1 MKRYIF
7 SEHIKKK
14 TLTPEVNEKL
24 ESYLKLFNQMRI
36 TAFARQV
43 SGKGF
48 PYDGSAHKAM
58 KAIYGVNDYFVTA
71 VEGAVKMTVRSQK
84 ELLSL
89 YLEDLEKDISDIT
102 DKIDVLKERRD
113 NLLKMKESLIQ
124 YTKSPEK
131 DRSLVKNFKS
141 SGISFK
147 DGGKVTVGFSHSIK
161 GYPNVWAFEHGYL
174 EPKIKQLKGS
184 IGRLKDVLHRKQVK
198 KERLEKQ
205 IKYGAYSV
213 YFGSRK
219 LMHADIPETQKKKAI
234 YAKRAGR
241 MTLAGRNDAGNGNF
255 MVHYDAATHRLSYLG
270 SGGEFLE
277 VGKVEFSYCQQELD
291 SIIGAGGSTGAP
303 IAWTIVDCGN
313 AWRFDACLTLPDG
326 GRENSFYGDGCIGV
340 DINSDRLAVVETDAS
355 GCPRDRGV
363 IPLKLDGTSEANKKE
378 ISDVLEKV
386 FAICR
391 EAHKPL
397 AAEDIGNVK
406 RKAGRYNK
414 ESRKNRAISMFAS
427 QTMLQLLESKA
438 YKYDVAA
445 TFVNPAYTSQSGKMK
460 YMRHYGLSIHESA
473 ALCIARRAMGLT
485 EKLPGE
491 LSQTLSQK
499 AKQLP
504 HIKQWAKVYKITS
517 AIKPSTVTEKITP
530 DIMPEF
536 A

>member
-1 MKRYIF
+1 M
-7 SEHIKKK
+7 
-14 TLTPEVNEKL
+14 P
-24 ESYLKLFNQMRI
+24 
-36 TAFARQV
+36 
-43 SGKGF
+43 
-48 PYDGSAHKAM
+48 
-58 KAIYGVNDYFVTA
+58 
-71 VEGAVKMTVRSQK
+71 RSQNRG
-84 ELLSL
+84 SP
-89 YLEDLEKDISDIT
+89 
-102 DKIDVLKERRD
+102 RRT
-113 NLLKMKESLIQ
+113 N
-124 YTKSPEK
+124 
-131 DRSLVKNFKS
+131 
-141 SGISFK
+141 
-147 DGGKVTVGFSHSIK
+147 
-161 GYPNVWAFEHGYL
+161 
-174 EPKIKQLKGS
+174 
-184 IGRLKDVLHRKQVK
+184 
-198 KERLEKQ
+198 
-205 IKYGAYSV
+205 
-213 YFGSRK
+213 
-219 LMHADIPETQKKKAI
+219 
-234 YAKRAGR
+234 
-241 MTLAGRNDAGNGNF
+241 
-255 MVHYDAATHRLSYLG
+255 
-270 SGGEFLE
+270 
-277 VGKVEFSYCQQELD
+277 
-291 SIIGAGGSTGAP
+291 
-303 IAWTIVDCGN
+303 
-313 AWRFDACLTLPDG
+313 
-326 GRENSFYGDGCIGV
+326 
-340 DINSDRLAVVETDAS
+340 S

-427 QTMLQLLESKA
+427 QTMRQLLESKA